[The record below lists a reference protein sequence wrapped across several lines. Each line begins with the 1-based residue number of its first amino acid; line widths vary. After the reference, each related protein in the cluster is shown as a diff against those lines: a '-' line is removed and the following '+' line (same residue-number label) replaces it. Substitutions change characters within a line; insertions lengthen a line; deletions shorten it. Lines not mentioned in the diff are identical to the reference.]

1 MPYTDDPR
9 KTFPVGNADLPPYR
23 LCKLSSGALV
33 LMTATATD
41 RPIGATRQLFLAGSD
56 GCVKMMTSDGTMELE
71 AATAITLG
79 ADVYA
84 AADGKVEALP
94 TGAGTY
100 RRIGTALEAASGA
113 GAIIE
118 VLPDDY
124 NSAKTVS
131 A

>member
-9 KTFPVGNADLPPYR
+9 KTFTVGSADIPAYR
-23 LCKLSSGALV
+23 LCKLVAGLLV

-41 RPIGATRQLFLAGSD
+41 RPIGATRVLCLAGEP

-71 AATAITLG
+71 AATAITAG

-94 TGAGTY
+94 TGVGTY

-118 VLPDDY
+118 VLPDDF

-131 A
+131 